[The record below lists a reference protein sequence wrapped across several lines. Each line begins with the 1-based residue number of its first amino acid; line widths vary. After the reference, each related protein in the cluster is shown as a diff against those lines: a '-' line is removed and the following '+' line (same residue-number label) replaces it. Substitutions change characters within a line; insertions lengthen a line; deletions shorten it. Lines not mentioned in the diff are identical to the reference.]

1 MSTNL
6 QTSPVCCPSA
16 RPGASGFLSH
26 QWLEEDPVFPEIDRL
41 RGVTGTMQ
49 VNIDQHRAC
58 APGLDK
64 LRRYAA
70 GTDPRDYDAATLVA
84 LIDGFRSVL
93 QRHLTNE
100 VSTLLKLKDYDSGA
114 LLKMWRV
121 AEKAAGMPPNFID
134 EVLPLVLGLSDR
146 TCQGDIQD
154 FPPVPWFLPYL
165 VH

>member
-1 MSTNL
+1 M
-6 QTSPVCCPSA
+6 
-16 RPGASGFLSH
+16 
-26 QWLEEDPVFPEIDRL
+26 
-41 RGVTGTMQ
+41 
-49 VNIDQHRAC
+49 NIDQYRAC

-70 GTDPRDYDAATLVA
+70 GADPMDYDAATLVA
-84 LIDGFRSVL
+84 LVDGFRSVL

-100 VSTLLKLKDYDSGA
+100 VSTLLKLEADYDSGA

-146 TCQGDIQD
+146 TYEGDIQD

-165 VH
+165 VHYWFARKHAGAWRCLLDMWSKPRELQFVGVSEELDYFEVLIDGIDIR

>member
-1 MSTNL
+1 MSTDL
-6 QTSPVCCPSA
+6 QTSPVCCSSA
-16 RPGASGFLSH
+16 RPGVAGFLSH
-26 QWLEEDPVFPEIDRL
+26 QRLEEDLVFPEIDRL
-41 RGVTGTMQ
+41 RGVTGSMQ

-100 VSTLLKLKDYDSGA
+100 VSTLLKLEKDYDSGA

-121 AEKAAGMPPNFID
+121 AEKAATEFHRRSP
-134 EVLPLVLGLSDR
+134 
-146 TCQGDIQD
+146 
-154 FPPVPWFLPYL
+154 
-165 VH
+165 